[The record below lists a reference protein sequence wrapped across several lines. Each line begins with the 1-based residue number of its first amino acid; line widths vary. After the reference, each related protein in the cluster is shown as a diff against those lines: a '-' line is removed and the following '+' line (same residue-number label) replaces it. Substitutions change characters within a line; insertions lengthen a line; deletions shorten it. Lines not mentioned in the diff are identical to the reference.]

1 MYRFG
6 DAACCIPIFMRFYG
20 DSPYSLGVGP
30 VISNIFLKLFQTIIH
45 HQILGEIRFLQYG
58 NGMVQVGDIR
68 SITVSYTHLDVY
80 KRQALPG
87 R

>member
-1 MYRFG
+1 
-6 DAACCIPIFMRFYG
+6 MRFYG

-68 SITVSYTHLDVY
+68 SIMCIAAGNDRHTVLF
-80 KRQALPG
+80 AEI
-87 R
+87 